1 MTNPVT
7 AAILTIGCCLGM
19 CLGGAIN
26 AYDKA
31 TLEEVLNDPSFYH
44 LVDQAGNPVSKEL
57 H

>member
-1 MTNPVT
+1 MTNPIT
-7 AAILTIGCCLGM
+7 AALLTVCCGLGL

-31 TLEEVLNDPSFYH
+31 TLEGALNDPSFYH

-57 H
+57 N

>member
-31 TLEEVLNDPSFYH
+31 TMEGVLNDPSFYH
-44 LVDQAGNPVSKEL
+44 LVDQAGNPVSEEL